1 MRTLSP
7 TLLLVAAALLT
18 PCLPAQVNDATAS
31 VPDSTPKPATSPV
44 VAPVAPDTQLTPSD
58 RAALTDIGAGAPT
71 GRNSVAPSADRSRA
85 MSPTTA
91 AHLAEKLPKF
101 TPPPSATPPAS
112 SPADSSSPL
121 LVDSPK
127 TATPSPD
134 LRELDKPRNTII
146 RLPNY
151 VVQEEKP
158 SAFKERNLLTPKGR
172 LALAYKRYPGLR
184 FGSLPFLSNDG
195 VALGMLEDDFDRE
208 RAAEMRDLYTFAS
221 LPPDF
226 GKAK

>member
-31 VPDSTPKPATSPV
+31 APDSASKPATSTV
-44 VAPVAPDTQLTPSD
+44 VAPVAPDTELTPAD

-71 GRNSVAPSADRSRA
+71 GRNSIAPTPDRSRA
-85 MSPTTA
+85 MSPETA
-91 AHLAEKLPKF
+91 AHLAERLPKF
-101 TPPPSATPPAS
+101 TPPPSAPPS
-112 SPADSSSPL
+112 KPPTDSSSPIF
-121 LVDSPK
+121 VDSSK
-127 TATPSPD
+127 AAASSPD
-134 LRELDKPRNTII
+134 LREIDKPRNTII

-158 SAFKERNLLTPKGR
+158 SAFKERNLLTPKGK
-172 LALAYKRYPGLR
+172 LALAYKRYPGLK